1 MLSIPT
7 FIIDNSFR
15 LSRKQIRGEAADKA
29 RRERLKSWHS
39 SIVKELRYI
48 DLITMVLK
56 TELAI
61 INDDLPSIDPRV
73 VYARDH
79 WNIIESQLQ
88 RQASYIYHELYR
100 GTQDRIRVVDTNN
113 ASINHRFGLITGYNK
128 SIKKFTVRLDTMLV
142 SPATRF
148 TGEELS
154 ICGSCLQIVPVFS
167 CSGQTKLSRSTKP
180 TKLSKSSTNSIAVRA
195 LPKKITAIILSHD
208 TAGSVFNT
216 SIEVRRCILDILDQS
231 FGDDAAIQL
240 TMQFVRP
247 FILATKCESKL
258 RQMVLRSQSSVQ
270 NNLKR
275 DSPWHSEF
283 DYDPHNV
290 VDQILHRQKRQ
301 DTRMTSTAERTQ
313 HTISTTN
320 GYTGTELNPQPVT
333 HECASSIK
341 CGECCHQDTNVPALD
356 AHASLAD
363 HFTPKANFDM
373 NLIAKPYEVLFQFP
387 FITSNSG
394 LSTAAFELN
403 EMNIVPNLQ
412 SVQTDD
418 EIFGVLERIPV
429 CIYNKDL
436 YSLLPYERISD
447 SITDMW
453 SQW

>member
-154 ICGSCLQIVPVFS
+154 ICGSCLQIVPVTTY
-167 CSGQTKLSRSTKP
+167 SGSTKKFLD
-180 TKLSKSSTNSIAVRA
+180 TISHSVNTSTDQHAVRA

-313 HTISTTN
+313 HTISTIN

-356 AHASLAD
+356 VHASLAD

-403 EMNIVPNLQ
+403 EMNIVPNIQ

>member
-167 CSGQTKLSRSTKP
+167 GSGQTKLSRST
-180 TKLSKSSTNSIAVRA
+180 NHSIAVAVRA

-231 FGDDAAIQL
+231 FGDEAAIQL

-320 GYTGTELNPQPVT
+320 GYTGTEPNPQPVT

-356 AHASLAD
+356 TPASLAD
-363 HFTPKANFDM
+363 HFSPKANFDM

-394 LSTAAFELN
+394 LGTAAFELN
-403 EMNIVPNLQ
+403 EMNIVPNIQ